1 MKNEGM
7 SCQRET
13 EVVLAL
19 RADDFTDEL
28 RAHIAG
34 CESCGE
40 ALAVASVCQA
50 APGPETIPDA
60 SLLWRK
66 MELRLKRERTEA
78 AMRPAIIAERLCAAV
93 FGVGALLTIP
103 WLAARSPLLAIVAV
117 AALALVGLSAA
128 SVYWLAA
135 SKH

>member
-19 RADDFTDEL
+19 RMGDFSDEL

-40 ALAVASVCQA
+40 ALAVATVCQA
-50 APGPETIPDA
+50 APAPQAVPDA

-78 AMRPAIIAERLCAAV
+78 AMRPAIIAERLSAGVFAVCAM
-93 FGVGALLTIP
+93 LTIP
-103 WLAARSPLLAIVAV
+103 WLADRSPLLAIVAV

-135 SKH
+135 SKR

>member
-13 EVVLAL
+13 EVVRAL
-19 RADDFTDEL
+19 RMGDFSDEL

-34 CESCGE
+34 CDSCGE
-40 ALAVASVCQA
+40 ALAVASACQA
-50 APGPETIPDA
+50 APGPETVPDA

-78 AMRPAIIAERLCAAV
+78 AMRPAIIAERLTTAVLAVCAVLA
-93 FGVGALLTIP
+93 IP
-103 WLAARSPLLAIVAV
+103 WLAAISPMLAVVAV
-117 AALALVGLSAA
+117 AALILIGLSAA

-135 SKH
+135 SKR

>member
-7 SCQRET
+7 SCQREN

-50 APGPETIPDA
+50 APAPRTVPDA

-78 AMRPAIIAERLCAAV
+78 AVRPAIIAERLSAGVFAVCAM
-93 FGVGALLTIP
+93 LTIP
-103 WLAARSPLLAIVAV
+103 WLAAQSPLLAIVAV

-135 SKH
+135 SKR